1 MVALGEQHPMSTDNW
16 VTSTFKKKTFIGMG
30 NQVTGSVPVPRF
42 QDLTPDLVVA
52 GSWILELVPDP
63 VQPSLGM
70 DLAGVNRVQI

>member
-1 MVALGEQHPMSTDNW
+1 
-16 VTSTFKKKTFIGMG
+16 MG

-52 GSWILELVPDP
+52 GSWILELVSDP